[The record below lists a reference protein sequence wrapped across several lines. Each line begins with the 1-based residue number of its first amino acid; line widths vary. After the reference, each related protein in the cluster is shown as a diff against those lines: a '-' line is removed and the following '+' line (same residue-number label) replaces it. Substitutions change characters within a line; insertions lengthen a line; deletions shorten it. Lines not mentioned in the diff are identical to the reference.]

1 MLDSTETWKRF
12 LKYVLG
18 FCFVSLVA
26 RYVPKQTLHLRD
38 ILIIGFSTS
47 IVFGLLDIY
56 SPAIS
61 LDTKQK
67 IEEHFN

>member
-1 MLDSTETWKRF
+1 MSDSTEMWKRF
-12 LKYVLG
+12 LKYLLG

-26 RYVPKQTLHLRD
+26 RYVPKESLHIKD
-38 ILIIGFSTS
+38 VLIIGFSTS

-61 LDTKQK
+61 FDTKKQ
-67 IEEHFN
+67 ISEHFK